1 MSDNDSRNSE
11 SSSSDEEKKRP
22 SKSTKKSNSPP
33 PLKETSSKRKDESC
47 VDEQEKPD
55 QEDKLQPP
63 PAKKKL
69 QIDLRYQQLYLDNL
83 PCAEAYEKSYMH
95 RDVVTHV
102 AVTKTNFIITG
113 SCDGHVKF
121 WKKSEELVE
130 FVKHFRAHLGAIND
144 LVVNHSGALLCTVAA
159 DKTMKIFD
167 VINFDMINMIKLDF
181 VVRCAEWIHLPGDAI
196 STIAV
201 SNSENN
207 KIYVY
212 DGQSSSTEH
221 VHCFEHLHAKPV
233 VIMKINIPFATVVS
247 VDQAGIIEYWMT
259 YKHQFKFPTFV
270 QFESKLDTSL
280 YEFAKNKTYPTG
292 LSFSPDGQLM
302 ATLAVDRKVRIFKF
316 LTGKLKLVID
326 ESLPR
331 YSELQQADPQIPHM
345 EFGRRMAVERDIEKH
360 EVQGNI
366 LFDESGS
373 MVLYSTMLG
382 VKIVSI
388 KTGKV
393 LQTIG
398 KQENLRVL
406 KFALFQGKPRRVKAA
421 VTVEMEASENPT
433 LDNAQADPML
443 VCTAFK
449 KNRFYLF
456 SRREPIESKS
466 VDADRDVF
474 NEKPSKED
482 IIAATEASATQRIF
496 NNAIIH
502 TTYGDI
508 HVMLFSKECPKTV
521 ENFSVHAKD
530 GYFNGHIFHR
540 VIKSFMI
547 QTGDPT
553 GTGTGGES
561 IWGGEFEDE
570 FHPTLKHDRPYTLSM
585 ANAGP
590 NTNGSQFF
598 ITVTPTPWLD
608 GKHTIF
614 GRVIKG
620 MEVVQNISNVKVDAK
635 TDQPVEDISIMS
647 VTVK

>member
-1 MSDNDSRNSE
+1 MTDSHTPILSYRMSDKE
-11 SSSSDEEKKRP
+11 QTASSSNGDER
-22 SKSTKKSNSPP
+22 SKNPPKASN
-33 PLKETSSKRKDESC
+33 KRKDKSDDESEGEGPGPIKK
-47 VDEQEKPD
+47 VAP
-55 QEDKLQPP
+55 QPP
-63 PAKKKL
+63 KKL
-69 QIDLRYQQLYLDNL
+69 LPDLRYQQLYLDNL
-83 PCAEAYEKSYMH
+83 PSAEAYEKSYMH

-121 WKKSEELVE
+121 WKKSDELIE
-130 FVKHFRAHLGAIND
+130 FVKHFRAHLGVIND
-144 LVVNHSGALLCTVAA
+144 LVVNHNGSLLCTVAT
-159 DKTMKIFD
+159 DKAMKIFD

-201 SNSENN
+201 ASSESNIIN
-207 KIYVY
+207 VY
-212 DGQSSSTEH
+212 DGQSSNSEP
-221 VHCFEHLHAKPV
+221 LHTFDRLHSKTV
-233 VIMKINIPFATVVS
+233 VIMKLNIPFATVVS
-247 VDQAGIIEYWMT
+247 IDQAGIIEYWMGF
-259 YKHQFKFPTFV
+259 KQQFKQPTCV
-270 QFESKLDTSL
+270 KFESKLDTSL

-316 LTGKLKLVID
+316 LT
-326 ESLPR
+326 EM
-331 YSELQQADPQIPHM
+331 QQADPQIPQM
-345 EFGRRMAVERDIEKH
+345 EFGRRMAAERDIEKN
-360 EVQGNI
+360 EAQGNI

-373 MVLYSTMLG
+373 IVLYTTMLG
-382 VKIVSI
+382 VKTVSI

-393 LQTIG
+393 LRCIG

-406 KFALFQGKPRRVKAA
+406 KIALYQGKPKKSKAA
-421 VTVEMEASENPT
+421 VTFEMEASENPT
-433 LDNAQADPML
+433 LDNAQTDPML

-456 SRREPIESKS
+456 SSREPIESKS

-508 HVMLFSKECPKTV
+508 HVTLFSKECPKSV
-521 ENFSVHAKD
+521 ENFCVHANE

-598 ITVTPTPWLD
+598 ITITPTPWLD

-614 GRVIKG
+614 GRVVKG
-620 MEVVQNISNVKVDAK
+620 MEVVQNISNVKTDAK